1 MPDLRLLRT
10 ATFRTALV
18 YIWLFGASVL
28 IILGMIYYTTAGFL
42 DQQTSETIAVELDGL
57 HDQYRRQGLP
67 GLVEVVGRRA
77 RAPRTNALYLIVDPF
92 GKPVAGNLS
101 NWPQAA
107 PGPDGW
113 VEFTLTD
120 AGPDGQGE
128 AAGSYPARAR
138 AFMLAGGYRLLVG
151 RDLRERE
158 AFQERVVFSLT
169 WALVLTVGLGTLG
182 GVLISRD
189 FMRRID
195 AINRTTLR
203 IMTGELHQRIAVPAG
218 GDELDQ
224 LARNLNAML
233 DRIERLMDER
243 RHVAEGIAH
252 DLRTPLA
259 RLRSRMELALMERM
273 DLEGAR
279 SALQDAVAEA
289 DRLLATFQ
297 ALLSIAEAEAGHQQ
311 ADFAEVDLAAVVQE
325 TIELYEP
332 VAEEKGQR
340 LETGIG
346 EARIRG
352 HGNLLAQA
360 VANLLDNAIKYAP
373 EGGRISVGLGT
384 DAAGHVEL
392 AVADDGPGIPPE
404 DRERVLRRFVR
415 LEGSRSSPGNGL
427 GLAMVDAVARLH
439 KASLVLEDG
448 HPGLKVVLRF
458 DAKGK

>member
-18 YIWLFGASVL
+18 YIWLFTASVL

-42 DQQTSETIAVELDGL
+42 DQQTSETIAVELGGL
-57 HDQYRRQGLP
+57 RDQYLRRGLP
-67 GLVEVVGRRA
+67 GLVEVVERRA
-77 RAPRTNALYLIVDPF
+77 RAPRTNALYLIVDPY
-92 GKPVAGNLS
+92 GRWVAGNLS
-101 NWPQAA
+101 SWPQED

-113 VEFTLTD
+113 IGFALTD
-120 AGPDGQGE
+120 AAPEGE
-128 AAGSYPARAR
+128 DAAGTYPARAR
-138 AFMLAGGYRLLVG
+138 AFRLSGGYRLLVG

-158 AFQERVVFSLT
+158 AFQERIVLSLT

-189 FMRRID
+189 FMRRVD
-195 AINRTTLR
+195 AINRTTRR
-203 IMTGELHQRIAVPAG
+203 IMTGELHQRIEVAAG

-259 RLRSRMELALMERM
+259 RLRSRMELALIEKT
-273 DLEGAR
+273 DLDGAR
-279 SALQDAVAEA
+279 SALQDAVSEA
-289 DRLLATFQ
+289 DRLLETFQ

-311 ADFAEVDLAAVVQE
+311 AAFAALDLAALVREMV
-325 TIELYEP
+325 ELYEP

-340 LETGIG
+340 LETAIG

-352 HGNLLAQA
+352 HDHLLAQA
-360 VANLLDNAIKYAP
+360 VANLLDNAIKYTP
-373 EGGRISVGLGT
+373 EGGRIGIRLGPGA
-384 DAAGHVEL
+384 AAGSTEL
-392 AVADDGPGIPPE
+392 VVADSGPGIAPE

-439 KASLVLEDG
+439 KAALVLEDNA
-448 HPGLKVVLRF
+448 PGLRVVLRF
-458 DAKGK
+458 SG

>member
-1 MPDLRLLRT
+1 VPDLRLLRT

-18 YIWLFGASVL
+18 YIWLFTASVL

-67 GLVEVVGRRA
+67 GLAEVVGRRA
-77 RAPRTNALYLIVDPF
+77 RTPRTNALYLIVDPR
-92 GKPVAGNLS
+92 GQPVAGNLS
-101 NWPQAA
+101 NWPQVA

-113 VEFTLTD
+113 VEFTLTE
-120 AGPDGQGE
+120 AAPDGEGE
-128 AAGSYPARAR
+128 AAGTYPARAR
-138 AFMLAGGYRLLVG
+138 AFMLSGGYRLLVG

-158 AFQERVVFSLT
+158 AFQERIVASLT
-169 WALVLTVGLGTLG
+169 WALALTVGLGTLG

-195 AINRTTLR
+195 AINRTTRR
-203 IMTGELHQRIAVPAG
+203 IMTGELHQRIAVAGG

-259 RLRSRMELALMERM
+259 RLRSRMELALIEKT
-273 DLEGAR
+273 DLEGSR
-279 SALQDAVAEA
+279 SALQDAVSEA

-297 ALLSIAEAEAGHQQ
+297 ALLNIAEAEAGHQQ
-311 ADFAEVDLAAVVQE
+311 AAFAELDLAALVRE
-325 TIELYEP
+325 MAELYEP

-340 LETGIG
+340 LETAIG

-352 HGNLLAQA
+352 HDHLLAQA
-360 VANLLDNAIKYAP
+360 VANLLDNAIKYTP
-373 EGGRISVGLGT
+373 EGGRIEVSLGPGSADGST
-384 DAAGHVEL
+384 EL
-392 AVADDGPGIPPE
+392 VVADNGPGIAPE

-439 KASLVLEDG
+439 KAALVLDDNR
-448 HPGLKVVLRF
+448 PGLRVVLRF
-458 DAKGK
+458 GG

>member
-18 YIWLFGASVL
+18 YIWLFTASVL

-57 HDQYRRQGLP
+57 HDQYRRRGLP

-77 RAPRTNALYLIVDPF
+77 RTPRTNALYLIVDPR
-92 GKPVAGNLS
+92 GQPVAGNLS
-101 NWPQAA
+101 NWPQAV

-113 VEFTLTD
+113 IEFTLTE
-120 AGPDGQGE
+120 AAPDGEGG
-128 AAGSYPARAR
+128 AAVTYPARAR
-138 AFMLAGGYRLLVG
+138 AFFLSGGYRLLVG

-158 AFQERVVFSLT
+158 AFQERIVFSLT
-169 WALVLTVGLGTLG
+169 WALVLTIGLGTLG

-195 AINRTTLR
+195 AINRTTRR
-203 IMTGELHQRIAVPAG
+203 IMTGELNQRIAVASG

-259 RLRSRMELALMERM
+259 RLRSRMELALIEKT
-273 DLEGAR
+273 DLEGSR
-279 SALQDAVAEA
+279 SALQDAVSEA

-297 ALLSIAEAEAGHQQ
+297 ALLNIAEAEAGHQR
-311 ADFAEVDLAAVVQE
+311 AAFAELDLAALVRE
-325 TIELYEP
+325 MAELYEP
-332 VAEEKGQR
+332 VAEEKGQH
-340 LETGIG
+340 LEAAIG

-352 HGNLLAQA
+352 HDHLLAQA
-360 VANLLDNAIKYAP
+360 VANLLDNAIKYTP
-373 EGGRISVGLGT
+373 EGGRIEVRLGPGS
-384 DAAGHVEL
+384 AGGSTEL
-392 AVADDGPGIPPE
+392 VVADNGPGIAPE

-439 KASLVLEDG
+439 KAALVLDDNR
-448 HPGLKVVLRF
+448 PGLRVVLRF
-458 DAKGK
+458 GG